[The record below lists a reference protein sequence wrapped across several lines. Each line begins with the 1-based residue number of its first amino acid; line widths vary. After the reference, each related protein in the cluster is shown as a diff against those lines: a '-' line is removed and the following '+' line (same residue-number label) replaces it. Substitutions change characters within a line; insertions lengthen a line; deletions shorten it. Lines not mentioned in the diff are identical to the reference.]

1 MSIKPNPAVPNGT
14 RAKILILLAKEGPL
28 TTNEISEHLGITAKQ
43 VRDNSNQAR
52 NEKLIQSGQDCVTG
66 LLAYSITPSGRE
78 WVKSL
83 RSIKSQSDEPG
94 KDSQKEIADE
104 ADDDEA
110 DEIVPTADLVTA
122 IDLNPEPE
130 STPGT
135 SEEFSPVAV
144 DVVPDEAP
152 AIADATEEDRELYVV
167 FGASMPVPEIAGPT
181 LDDAQHQC
189 ISMAFDSGCDL
200 TLYRLVPVGNT
211 RTSVTF
217 VLQ

>member
-52 NEKLIQSGQDCVTG
+52 NENLIQSGQDCVTG
-66 LLAYSITPSGRE
+66 LLSYSITPSGRE

-94 KDSQKEIADE
+94 KDSQKEIT
-104 ADDDEA
+104 DEA
-110 DEIVPTADLVTA
+110 DEIVPPVDLVIA

-135 SEEFSPVAV
+135 SEESLPVAV

-152 AIADATEEDRELYVV
+152 AIADAPEEVRELYVV

-200 TLYRLVPVGNT
+200 TLYRLVPVGQT

-217 VLQ
+217 VSQ